1 MLAELSTTSALNW
14 GIRNGRHGE
23 IVHADDQ
30 SFITKEM
37 TLPGTAGN
45 GVGVDA
51 IGAYDCSGWHWSIGE
66 VEAALT
72 SAGQRRID

>member
-1 MLAELSTTSALNW
+1 MGVIRDACHREVIHAE
-14 GIRNGRHGE
+14 IDE
-23 IVHADDQ
+23 C
-30 SFITKEM
+30 FITEEM
-37 TLPGTAGN
+37 TLAGTAGN